1 MPDADERMAN
11 FVVGDNYQVLDVIGE
26 GAYGIV
32 CSALHLPSQR
42 KVAIKRITPF
52 DHSMFCLQHHLDT
65 GYPPPPSLDDF
76 KEVYLVQ
83 ELMETDLHRVI
94 RTQQLS
100 DDHCQYFIYQT
111 LRALKA
117 LHSADVLHRDLKPS
131 NLLLNAN
138 CDLKLCDFGLARSAR
153 PPPNV
158 ANDSSTFM
166 TEYVATRWY
175 RAPEVMLTFKE
186 YTRAIDIWSVGCV
199 LAEMLSGRPLFPG
212 RDCIPHQL
220 SIILDIL
227 GTLLDDFYAITSPR
241 SREYI
246 RALPFRKKKPFSSLF
261 PEANP
266 LAIDLMEKCLT
277 FSPKRRIEVQDAFE
291 ASILGN
297 EPTAEPLDPSFFD
310 FDNGDPLG
318 KEQLKYWHHW
328 RPLDGL
334 QYGHENDLYVF
345 VFDITGDSIDRLH
358 DTIQGELEPNL
369 HSRITGLKDVKPFM
383 DSLCVDKVIQQIREY
398 FTNGDI
404 ILDGGNE
411 LYRNAKHRQ

>member
-1 MPDADERMAN
+1 MEVVPDERMAN
-11 FVVGDNYQVLDVIGE
+11 FMVGNTSYQIMDVIGE

-32 CSALHLPSQR
+32 CSAIHISSQR

-52 DHSMFCLQHHLDT
+52 DHSMFCLRTLREIKLLRHFSHENIISILDILK
-65 GYPPPPSLDDF
+65 PPSLEDF

-94 RTQQLS
+94 RTQELS

-117 LHSADVLHRDLKPS
+117 LYSADVIHRDLKPS
-131 NLLLNAN
+131 NLLLNSN
-138 CDLKLCDFGLARSAR
+138 CDLKLCDFGLARSSR

-186 YTRAIDIWSVGCV
+186 YTRAIDVWSVGCV
-199 LAEMLSGRPLFPG
+199 LAEMLNGKPLFPG
-212 RDCIPHQL
+212 RDYHHQL

-227 GTLLDDFYAITSPR
+227 GTPALDDFYAISSQR

-261 PEANP
+261 PDANP
-266 LAIDLMEKCLT
+266 LAIDLLEQCLT
-277 FSPKRRIEVQDAFE
+277 FSPKRRITVEDALKHPYLASYHDPQD
-291 ASILGN
+291 
-297 EPTAEPLDPSFFD
+297 EPTAAPLDPYAFD
-310 FDNGDPLG
+310 FDYGDPLS
-318 KEQLKYWHHW
+318 KEQLKLLIYEEVT
-328 RPLDGL
+328 RP
-334 QYGHENDLYVF
+334 
-345 VFDITGDSIDRLH
+345 R
-358 DTIQGELEPNL
+358 
-369 HSRITGLKDVKPFM
+369 
-383 DSLCVDKVIQQIREY
+383 
-398 FTNGDI
+398 
-404 ILDGGNE
+404 
-411 LYRNAKHRQ
+411 

>member
-1 MPDADERMAN
+1 MDDRISS
-11 FVVGDNYQVLDVIGE
+11 FVVGTNYQVLDVIGE

-32 CSALHLPSQR
+32 WYVVSHPSSRPPLTVFDPPGASSSSAVHVPSQR

-52 DHSMFCLQHHLDT
+52 DHTMFCLRTLREIKLLRHFHHENIISILDILR
-65 GYPPPPSLDDF
+65 PSSLDDF
-76 KEVYLVQ
+76 KEVYL
-83 ELMETDLHRVI
+83 
-94 RTQQLS
+94 
-100 DDHCQYFIYQT
+100 T

-199 LAEMLSGRPLFPG
+199 LAEMLSGKPLFPG
-212 RDCIPHQL
+212 RDYHHQL
-220 SIILDIL
+220 SIILDVL
-227 GTLLDDFYAITSPR
+227 GTPSLDDFYAITSQR

-246 RALPFRKKKPFSSLF
+246 RALPFRKKKPFSTLF
-261 PEANP
+261 PNANP

-277 FSPKRRIEVQDAFE
+277 FSPKRRIEVEDALKHPYLE
-291 ASILGN
+291 AYHDPLD

-310 FDNGDPLG
+310 FDNGDPLS
-318 KEQLKYWHHW
+318 KEQLKVMIYEEVTKP
-328 RPLDGL
+328 RPIPA
-334 QYGHENDLYVF
+334 Q
-345 VFDITGDSIDRLH
+345 
-358 DTIQGELEPNL
+358 EPA
-369 HSRITGLKDVKPFM
+369 
-383 DSLCVDKVIQQIREY
+383 Q
-398 FTNGDI
+398 
-404 ILDGGNE
+404 
-411 LYRNAKHRQ
+411 